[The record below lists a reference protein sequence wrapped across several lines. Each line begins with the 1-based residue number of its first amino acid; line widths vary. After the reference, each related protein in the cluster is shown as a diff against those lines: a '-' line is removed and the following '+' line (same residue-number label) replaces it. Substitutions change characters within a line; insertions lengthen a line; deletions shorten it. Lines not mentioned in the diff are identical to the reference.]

1 MPFQKIHIFIFFSF
15 LFALNTVFAQI
26 QKDESDPLGFG
37 IKLGVNM
44 PIVGSTYENYSGLA
58 GINLSVFL
66 SKTINNRFTWTNDL
80 GFSSVSFNN
89 TSNDTKFNNYYVEL
103 GTFLSFYPSA
113 YNTDL
118 AFIGGIRPSYLMS
131 YNSQVFER
139 GNYNNK
145 TLSINKNEKGRI
157 DATAMIGISVA
168 LSPVVNLEMMYNYG
182 LTNKNSESQVL
193 GRPSTVEINIR
204 LNAVALKRSLDNKDE
219 TIQEQVENCH
229 KGVVLVMLITPNE
242 KEINRLKAAGK
253 FADAELI
260 ENDLKLRNAKVIKEF
275 NKNFAFAPVYYFMDS
290 SIYKVISG
298 NLKGVF
304 VNYNMQS
311 DTAIQVNTSNYVIA
325 SFCEDVSEY
334 TKRKHFGLF
343 VYDKGM
349 NQLEKP
355 FNHPNQLA
363 SPIFDYV
370 VVNNIENKSRKP
382 SYNTVPFDKLISKL
396 NSRLF
401 GFL

>member
-1 MPFQKIHIFIFFSF
+1 
-15 LFALNTVFAQI
+15 
-26 QKDESDPLGFG
+26 
-37 IKLGVNM
+37 
-44 PIVGSTYENYSGLA
+44 
-58 GINLSVFL
+58 
-66 SKTINNRFTWTNDL
+66 
-80 GFSSVSFNN
+80 
-89 TSNDTKFNNYYVEL
+89 
-103 GTFLSFYPSA
+103 LSFYPSA

-139 GNYNNK
+139 GNYSNK

-157 DATAMIGISVA
+157 DATAMIGVSVA

-182 LTNKNSESQVL
+182 LTNKNAESQVL

-253 FADAELI
+253 YADAELI

-304 VNYNMQS
+304 VNYNIQS
-311 DTAIQVNTSNYVIA
+311 DTAIKVNTSNFVIA

-382 SYNTVPFDKLISKL
+382 SYITVPFDKLISKL